1 MSEPAVS
8 DPEVKE
14 ALTAK
19 RQVLLRRIA
28 EAEKVLLGLRQDLA
42 HLDGAMKVFDPQLA
56 LVKAKARKTAIDYAY
71 KGEMSQTVLE
81 ALHDPPKPPSTLDLT
96 KHIMER
102 RGLDVKDRALVS
114 EVRDRTRSCLT
125 HLQRKGLVRR
135 ELLGPNTAVWY
146 LVKPDEPP
154 SFAALNYKPGQ

>member
-1 MSEPAVS
+1 MNEPVVS
-8 DPEVKE
+8 DPEVKQ

-42 HLDGAMKVFDPQLA
+42 HLDGTMKVFDPQLA
-56 LVKAKARKTAIDYAY
+56 LVKPKARKTAIDYAH
-71 KGEMSQTVLE
+71 KGEMSQTMLE
-81 ALHDPPKPPSTLDLT
+81 ALSNPPKPPSTLDLT

-102 RGLDVKDRALVS
+102 RGLDVNDRALVT
-114 EVRDRTRSCLT
+114 EVRDRARSCLT

-135 ELLGPNTAVWY
+135 ELLGPNTALWFRVI
-146 LVKPDEPP
+146 
-154 SFAALNYKPGQ
+154 

>member
-1 MSEPAVS
+1 MNERVVS

-28 EAEKVLLGLRQDLA
+28 EAEKGLLGLRQDLA
-42 HLDGAMKVFDPQLA
+42 HLEGTMKVFDPQLA
-56 LVKAKARKTAIDYAY
+56 LVKPKARKTAIDYAH

-81 ALHDPPKPPSTLDLT
+81 ALSNPPKPPSTLDLT

-102 RGLDVKDRALVS
+102 RGLDVNDRALVT
-114 EVRDRTRSCLT
+114 EVRDRARSCLT

-135 ELLGPNTAVWY
+135 ELLGPNTAIWY
-146 LVKPDEPP
+146 IVK
-154 SFAALNYKPGQ
+154 SAVHLSILT